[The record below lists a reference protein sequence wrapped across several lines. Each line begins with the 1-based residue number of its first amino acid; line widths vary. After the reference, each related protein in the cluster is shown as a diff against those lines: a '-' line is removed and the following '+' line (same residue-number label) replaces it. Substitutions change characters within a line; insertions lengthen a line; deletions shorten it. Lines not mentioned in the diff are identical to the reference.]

1 MKIASVKKKIP
12 SIAKPVPKTSPKRS
26 MNFGHSRPSSKERTV
41 PVTAPTANST
51 AAAFDHCFARLS
63 ASSSPCLRPRYSAIS
78 IIAGRAT
85 PMHDRMM
92 WNPSVNAISS
102 RAASRLSA
110 TGSDGAIA
118 TTSLTL
124 SG

>member
-1 MKIASVKKKIP
+1 
-12 SIAKPVPKTSPKRS
+12 
-26 MNFGHSRPSSKERTV
+26 MNFGQSSPISKERTV
-41 PVTAPTANST
+41 PVTAPTAKRT
-51 AAAFDHCFARLS
+51 AAALDHSFASRI

-92 WNPSVNAISS
+92 WKPSVNAISS

-110 TGSDGAIA
+110 IGIESII
-118 TTSLTL
+118 